1 MPVRVPGSADDEL
14 GALARRGKDRGVLI
28 LHQLRLALGGPV
40 PDEGHRP
47 QDGLLVF
54 IRGQG
59 LQPLLGGKLDIDAEP
74 VRQQAQLL
82 HQLRGRAGD
91 GFGVDISVEP
101 VFLPQQA
108 QTLDHLFGGVV
119 GAAQDAGGQEQA
131 LDIIAPVE
139 PDGQLR
145 QLPGGEGRPAGIV
158 GPAVDA
164 VFAVVDTAIG
174 HQHLQQGD
182 AAPVGREA
190 VAAACQ
196 GGAGVADHA
205 RPGAPANAAG
215 GAGRVIFGRIGQD
228 GQLIQQFHDR
238 RPQAVRRRGRGWSI
252 QSARRITPAEKAP
265 APSSITINPK
275 VVIGNASKTF
285 VLSVL

>member
-59 LQPLLGGKLDIDAEP
+59 LQPLLGGKLNIDAEP

-164 VFAVVDTAIG
+164 VFAVVDATVG

>member
-164 VFAVVDTAIG
+164 VFAVVAAVVRE
-174 HQHLQQGD
+174 QHLQERH
-182 AAPVGREA
+182 AAAVGRKR
-190 VAAACQ
+190 VAAACD
-196 GGAGVADHA
+196 GRGRAADLALLIAALGPA
-205 RPGAPANAAG
+205 RSAG
-215 GAGRVIFGRIGQD
+215 GVVLCRVGKDRELVEKVHVLSGRISLCGAWAGRAG
-228 GQLIQQFHDR
+228 
-238 RPQAVRRRGRGWSI
+238 A
-252 QSARRITPAEKAP
+252 AC
-265 APSSITINPK
+265 SSPWW
-275 VVIGNASKTF
+275 
-285 VLSVL
+285 